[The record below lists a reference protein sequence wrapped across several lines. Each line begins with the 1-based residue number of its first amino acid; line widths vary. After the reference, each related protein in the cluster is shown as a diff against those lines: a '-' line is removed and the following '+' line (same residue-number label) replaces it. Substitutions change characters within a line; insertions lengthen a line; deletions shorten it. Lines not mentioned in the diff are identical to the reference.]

1 MMKTFDAMANKIA
14 KATEPMKRC
23 FLIPVGWKQNI
34 EFLRSGCIVEGGIPI
49 VGGLAA
55 GPIGGILGLV
65 ISLLQTVLNLLVPVL
80 KGLPVVGGVVGGH

>member
-1 MMKTFDAMANKIA
+1 MGAVGSAGGGIGGLDLSGLLGGLEKTI
-14 KATEPMKRC
+14 TG
-23 FLIPVGWKQNI
+23 V
-34 EFLRSGCIVEGGIPI
+34 VGGIPI

-65 ISLLQTVLNLLVPVL
+65 ISLLQTVLNLLVPLL